1 MPGITHWQHPS
12 FFAYFPSIT
21 NFESILADMYA
32 TSVSNPGFN
41 VSLASSTSPL
51 ANSFVGQWNCSPACT
66 ELEMVVMDWAAKLF
80 GLDPI
85 FHGNSG
91 VGGGIILVCCPIFHD
106 GFHLIQH
113 I

>member
-51 ANSFVGQWNCSPACT
+51 AKDFRWTV
-66 ELEMVVMDWAAKLF
+66 ELF
-80 GLDPI
+80 
-85 FHGNSG
+85 SG
-91 VGGGIILVCCPIFHD
+91 VYRAGD
-106 GFHLIQH
+106 GRDGLGSKAVWLGSDLSRELGRRWRDHSGMLSNIP
-113 I
+113 